1 MPTPRDRW
9 LAIIYAAAIFIS
21 AFLLFQIQP
30 LVSKQILPW
39 FGGSPAVWTTCLLFF
54 QTFLF
59 AGYAYAHWSNHWLK
73 PPQQALVH
81 AALIILA
88 LILMRALPSE
98 SWEPTGNERPIPR
111 ILLILAMSIGLPY
124 FVLSATGPL
133 LQAWFARTFPGRI
146 PYRLYALSN
155 IGSLLALASYPFF
168 FEPKFN
174 LQSQSQLWTSG
185 FVVYAALCACIA
197 WRISQESRRRVSPKL
212 TPDAAN
218 PNTTRIRLRVLFVG
232 TMPSGLSSP
241 PSPRSC

>member
-9 LAIIYAAAIFIS
+9 LAIIYAAAIFTS

-30 LVSKQILPW
+30 LISKRILPW

-54 QTFLF
+54 QTVLF

-73 PPQQALVH
+73 PRQQALVH
-81 AALIILA
+81 AALIVLA

-98 SWEPTGNERPIPR
+98 SWEPTGNERPIPK
-111 ILLILAMSIGLPY
+111 ILLILTMSIGLPY

-133 LQAWFARTFPGRI
+133 LQAWFARAFPGRI

-168 FEPKFN
+168 FEPTFN
-174 LQSQSQLWTSG
+174 L
-185 FVVYAALCACIA
+185 
-197 WRISQESRRRVSPKL
+197 RRPGATLDR
-212 TPDAAN
+212 
-218 PNTTRIRLRVLFVG
+218 RIRRS
-232 TMPSGLSSP
+232 TPPSAPTSPGESP
-241 PSPRSC
+241 P